1 MFTSHIL
8 CDLKK
13 KKHEEALNKPDLR
26 ESRLKVVSLPSEVV
40 EIIDLVDIMV
50 SQP

>member
-1 MFTSHIL
+1 MRF
-8 CDLKK
+8 K

-26 ESRLKVVSLPSEVV
+26 ESRLKVVPLPSEVV
-40 EIIDLVDIMV
+40 EIIDLVDIVV